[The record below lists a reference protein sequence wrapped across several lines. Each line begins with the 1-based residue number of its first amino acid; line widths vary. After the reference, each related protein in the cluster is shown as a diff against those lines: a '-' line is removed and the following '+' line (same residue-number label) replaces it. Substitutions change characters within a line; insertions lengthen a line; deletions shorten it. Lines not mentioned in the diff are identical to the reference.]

1 MFDGLTA
8 TAYYPAGNSTWTA
21 EVRQNYGGNIT
32 WVAACADHS
41 YENGVC
47 TICGEKDPNYNP
59 DGLKGDADG
68 SGEVDY
74 VDAMIV
80 LQYHT
85 GIVGD
90 EGLDL
95 AVCDVDG
102 SGEVDY
108 VDAMMIL
115 QYHTGVISG
124 F

>member
-1 MFDGLTA
+1 MKKRVIRLLLALAMVVGILPSTA
-8 TAYYPAGNSTWTA
+8 F
-21 EVRQNYGGNIT
+21 
-32 WVAACADHS
+32 AAS
-41 YENGVC
+41 
-47 TICGEKDPNYNP
+47 
-59 DGLKGDADG
+59 LMGDADG

-90 EGLDL
+90 DALNL

-115 QYHTGVISG
+115 QYHTGVLPEL
-124 F
+124 